1 MKGER
6 RLAWRVLH
14 HWSGIAQDGRLP
26 SATRSRAGVLLSLA
40 PQVVSRRRGLMID
53 GMATLHGVGILYRSV
68 LLPLSEDGATIDQV
82 LGTASYRSLR
92 SNEALSTQVRFR
104 RLPMVPPRK
113 AVANRRRV

>member
-1 MKGER
+1 MKTDPPPREED
-6 RLAWRVLH
+6 
-14 HWSGIAQDGRLP
+14 S
-26 SATRSRAGVLLSLA
+26 AGVLLSLA

-68 LLPLSEDGATIDQV
+68 LLPLSEDGASIDQV